1 MVFETKQDVPVTKST
16 EIQRPL
22 ARRMMSPF
30 DEMDHLFER
39 LLPRGWM
46 RPSLWES
53 PVLSELAEPLEIR
66 TPRMDLIDGE
76 DNVVVRAEVPGVDKK
91 DLEVSV
97 NDNSVTIKGKSMRE
111 AKEEKGD
118 YYRCEIGSSEFS
130 RSFSLPCAVDASK
143 ASAHLKDGM
152 LELTLPKIEKA
163 KKHAVKI
170 D

>member
-1 MVFETKQDVPVTKST
+1 MVFETKQDVPVTKGT

-30 DEMDHLFER
+30 DEMDRLFER

-46 RPSLWES
+46 RSPMWES
-53 PVLSELAEPLEIR
+53 PMLGEFAEPLEIR

-97 NDNSVTIKGKSMRE
+97 NDDSVTIKGKAMRE
-111 AKEEKGD
+111 TKEEKGD
-118 YYRCEIGSSEFS
+118 YYRCEIGRSEFS